1 MDLRPPRAVD
11 AFDPSVQADEGGV
24 DGGDDLA
31 PAVGELERVNAAVDG
46 EPVEGA
52 FLLEPSDRQ
61 ADRLTRQTEVVGER
75 ARVLGRIRGDGGEDL
90 VAGVPDGAAGFGRVP

>member
-11 AFDPSVQADEGGV
+11 AFDPSVQADE
-24 DGGDDLA
+24 DGGDLA

-52 FLLEPSDRQ
+52 FLAR
-61 ADRLTRQTEVVGER
+61 AVGST
-75 ARVLGRIRGDGGEDL
+75 G
-90 VAGVPDGAAGFGRVP
+90 